1 MMRVNGREI
10 NFKRTVAAN
19 CKIADLCPD
28 MDIKNADKLFA
39 GKYQDSQL
47 TAAKVIAILNEGYEQ
62 NKKFSE
68 PGYEPNPIS
77 VDELLSLDDDLFGE
91 LFTEAMEAYAG
102 EKATVEVEPEKGKKN
117 KSKDALN

>member
-1 MMRVNGREI
+1 MKVNGREI

-47 TAAKVIAILNEGYEQ
+47 TAAKVIAILSDGYEQ
-62 NKKFSE
+62 NRKFSE
-68 PGYEPNPIS
+68 PGYEPHPIS
-77 VDELLSLDDDLFGE
+77 VEELLTLDDELFGE
-91 LFTEAMEAYAG
+91 LFGEAMEAYAG
-102 EKATVEVEPEKGKKN
+102 EKATVETEPEKGKKN
-117 KSKDALN
+117 KSKDELS